1 MNSPGRRIAL
11 RRNEDAGSSGDYH
24 RSKLF
29 DSLNPSAIAQQML
42 LQAMVKHKRHIW
54 FFIAGIG
61 TANLLLGLAI
71 YYGIATWIARLLAQ
85 VTAAYS
91 VPVCGAAV
99 LGGAICI
106 WLGLRLLIRTKRSRQ
121 DAVGESAAKT
131 PAQLSPL
138 SLFLLG
144 AAFCGVEITSALP
157 YLGFLAM
164 QANCSPV
171 FPIVILF
178 ILVYDLVYISPL
190 ILLYFGYSK
199 LQGTK
204 AICKLEEILGR
215 ISAYI
220 VPAAICRL
228 GLVLLY
234 WGVTG
239 P

>member
-1 MNSPGRRIAL
+1 
-11 RRNEDAGSSGDYH
+11 
-24 RSKLF
+24 
-29 DSLNPSAIAQQML
+29 ML
-42 LQAMVKHKRHIW
+42 
-54 FFIAGIG
+54 
-61 TANLLLGLAI
+61 AN
-71 YYGIATWIARLLAQ
+71 Y
-85 VTAAYS
+85 
-91 VPVCGAAV
+91 
-99 LGGAICI
+99 
-106 WLGLRLLIRTKRSRQ
+106 
-121 DAVGESAAKT
+121 
-131 PAQLSPL
+131 
-138 SLFLLG
+138 
-144 AAFCGVEITSALP
+144 
-157 YLGFLAM
+157 
-164 QANCSPV
+164 SPV